1 MSSTTHRPEP
11 WPAERTQDDPWHV
24 VVEGPIGVG
33 KTTLARRLAD
43 SLAAGL
49 LLEAPHENPFLER
62 FYRDPRGQALPTQ
75 LHFLLQ
81 RAQQVGTLAHG
92 DLFERVRVS
101 DFLLDKDALFAELT
115 LDADELALY
124 RAVHRQLVPDVP
136 SPDLVV
142 YLQAPV
148 AVLQARIERRGIAF
162 ERGMDTEYLQRLADA
177 YMRFFHS
184 YDRAPLLIVNAATA
198 NFADNDDDYTALL
211 EQIRRTR
218 SGRHF
223 FNPSALGDL

>member
-1 MSSTTHRPEP
+1 MS
-11 WPAERTQDDPWHV
+11 AERRYI

-43 SLAAGL
+43 SLGSGL
-49 LLEAPHENPFLER
+49 LLESADHNPFLER
-62 FYRDPRGQALPTQ
+62 FYRNPREAALSTQ

-81 RAQQVGTLAHG
+81 RAEQVRRVARG
-92 DLFERVRVS
+92 DLFEPVWIA
-101 DFLLDKDALFAELT
+101 DFLMEKDRLFAEIN

-124 RAVHRQLVPDVP
+124 EAVYRHLVIEAPR
-136 SPDLVV
+136 PDLVV

-148 AVLQARIERRGIAF
+148 HVLRERIERRGIDY
-162 ERGMDTEYLQRLADA
+162 ERGMDPAYLQRLADA
-177 YMRFFHS
+177 YTRFFHA
-184 YDRAPLLIVNAATA
+184 YEEGPLLIVNATGINLAESER
-198 NFADNDDDYTALL
+198 DYAELL

-223 FNPSALGDL
+223 FNPAPLAAGRWSG